1 MLLYPLLN
9 KCDLNEFVIKNP
21 TIGMQR
27 SLIKLTKNKFMD
39 IVTIKR
45 EDNNT
50 LNYQLLE
57 VAYQLFLLFP
67 LTFFS
72 KRERDYS
79 LLNLNNDVSL
89 LKEVLDSH
97 HQNLILLLVL
107 RLYIRVRSLIWSE
120 NCSNNDQNHQ
130 YNKDQY
136 LLNQD
141 SDSDKQ

>member
-1 MLLYPLLN
+1 
-9 KCDLNEFVIKNP
+9 
-21 TIGMQR
+21 
-27 SLIKLTKNKFMD
+27 MD

-136 LLNQD
+136 LPN
-141 SDSDKQ
+141 